1 MTKSEFI
8 QKLES
13 KLSNFPIDLVNDRIC
28 FYSEMIDDYI
38 DNGMTESDAVEKLG
52 SIDEICE
59 IIAEDIPLSSIAK
72 KKLKRNKKLS
82 TLEIILLIVGFPIW
96 FSLLASGLAVV
107 ISLYASLVAIV
118 ISFWAVVL
126 SCAISSIAGVVLFII
141 YLCLGNT
148 PLAILMLSAAFILLG
163 ITGLFIILS
172 KYLTKFTIKL
182 PKMLFKWVKRLFII
196 KEVNDGEN

>member
-38 DNGMTESDAVEKLG
+38 DNGLSESDAVEKLG

-118 ISFWAVVL
+118 VSLWAVVL

-148 PLAILMLSAAFILLG
+148 PLAILMLSASFILLG
-163 ITGLFIILS
+163 VAGLFIILS

-182 PKMLFKWVKRLFII
+182 PNQFFKWIKRLFII